1 MILYFPMQYLIAVSI
16 FCPVAVQ
23 GGASSTTALPG
34 SAEEGPFNKMLHRM

>member
-1 MILYFPMQYLIAVSI
+1 MILYFPMQYLIAAST
-16 FCPVAVQ
+16 FCPVAAK